1 MFFFVPLRKI
11 LYPHQAIMCFCN
23 LAFCDMKVK
32 INHEKS
38 HLLLIGM
45 LVLFLLSACETPKQ
59 KMSGSYVLASTCT
72 LVYSDGSK
80 VAGDSKGYTEA
91 IVFERGNK
99 MYMQTCWWGLPVF
112 EDATLP
118 DPVIVCKP
126 QTNNTVIN
134 PPATDDTRYLLEFGY
149 VRTIHGGILY
159 LPYPIEVSYVQNKG
173 LHFYDSDYFQV
184 SVWDWN
190 GESGSESYDYNME
203 AKFKYGLFP
212 SIKEDTWKVTLE
224 LEKISTEE
232 YPDKPLI
239 VKVEYDIQVGKVS
252 YPLLVSY

>member
-1 MFFFVPLRKI
+1 
-11 LYPHQAIMCFCN
+11 
-23 LAFCDMKVK
+23 MKVK
-32 INHEKS
+32 MNHEKS

-59 KMSGSYVLASTCT
+59 KMSGSYVLSSTCT

-99 MYMQTCWWGLPVF
+99 MYMQTCWWGLPIF
-112 EDATLP
+112 EDANLP
-118 DPVIVCKP
+118 DPVIVRKP
-126 QTNNTVIN
+126 QNKTKVIINSVVTVN
-134 PPATDDTRYLLEFGY
+134 ATYLLEFGY
-149 VRTIHGGILY
+149 VRTIRDGILY

-212 SIKEDTWKVTLE
+212 STKEDTWKVTLE

-252 YPLLVSY
+252 YPLLVNY